1 MLSSI
6 ETIAL
11 LTSLRVALAAALC
24 TLPLALGL
32 GWLIVRARPLPR
44 LALESLV
51 NLPLV
56 LPPVVIGYFLLLVF
70 GAQGVLGQGLKA
82 WFGLSFAF
90 NFKGAV
96 LAAGV
101 MALPLMVR
109 AIVQALEAL
118 TALDSGLVAVARGLG
133 ATRFEA
139 FRSIVLPLIS
149 PGLVSAL
156 ILGFATALG
165 EFGAT
170 ITFVSNV
177 PGETQTLPLAIYSA
191 LQQPDAEDAA
201 ARLVGLAVLLA
212 LAALTL
218 AQWCNRRM
226 LQWTGKAIWAC

>member
-1 MLSSI
+1 M
-6 ETIAL
+6 
-11 LTSLRVALAAALC
+11 ALAAALC

-32 GWLIVRARPLPR
+32 AWLIVRARPVPR

-109 AIVQALEAL
+109 AIVQAFEAL
-118 TALDSGLVAVARGLG
+118 DAGLVAVARGLG

-226 LQWTGKAIWAC
+226 LQWTGKAI

>member
-1 MLSSI
+1 
-6 ETIAL
+6 
-11 LTSLRVALAAALC
+11 VAATAAVC
-24 TLPLALGL
+24 TLPAALGL
-32 GWLIVRARPLPR
+32 AWLIVRARPLAR
-44 LALESLV
+44 LGLESLV

-56 LPPVVIGYFLLLVF
+56 LPPVVIGYFLLVLF
-70 GAQGVLGQGLKA
+70 GSQGVLGSALKA

-96 LAAGV
+96 LAASV

-118 TALDSGLVAVARGLG
+118 DTHDGGLVAVARGLG

-139 FRSIVLPLIS
+139 FRAVVLPLIS

-191 LQQPDAEDAA
+191 LQQPDAEAAA

-212 LAALTL
+212 FAALTL

-226 LQWTGKAIWAC
+226 LVWTGKAA

>member
-1 MLSSI
+1 M
-6 ETIAL
+6 
-11 LTSLRVALAAALC
+11 R
-24 TLPLALGL
+24 
-32 GWLIVRARPLPR
+32 
-44 LALESLV
+44 
-51 NLPLV
+51 
-56 LPPVVIGYFLLLVF
+56 
-70 GAQGVLGQGLKA
+70 
-82 WFGLSFAF
+82 
-90 NFKGAV
+90 
-96 LAAGV
+96 
-101 MALPLMVR
+101 
-109 AIVQALEAL
+109 
-118 TALDSGLVAVARGLG
+118 TAMQG

-226 LQWTGKAIWAC
+226 LHWTGKAI